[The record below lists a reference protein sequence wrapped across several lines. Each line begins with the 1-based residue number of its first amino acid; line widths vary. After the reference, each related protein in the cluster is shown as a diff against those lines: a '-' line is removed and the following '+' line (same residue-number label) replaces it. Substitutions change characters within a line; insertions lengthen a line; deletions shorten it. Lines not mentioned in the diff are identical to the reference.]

1 MIAAAYWGPRPRL
14 NCHQLSP
21 NKLPLRRNYLI
32 EIATIL

>member
-1 MIAAAYWGPRPRL
+1 MVAAASWDPRPRM

-21 NKLPLRRNYLI
+21 NKLPLQRHYLI